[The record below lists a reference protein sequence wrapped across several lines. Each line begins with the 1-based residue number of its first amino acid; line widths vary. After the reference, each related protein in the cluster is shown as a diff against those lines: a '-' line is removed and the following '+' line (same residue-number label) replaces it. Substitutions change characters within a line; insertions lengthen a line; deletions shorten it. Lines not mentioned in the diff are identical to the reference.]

1 MKNAKPEIGNRL
13 DAMNSM
19 LEETEEWVSDI
30 EDKIMENKLN
40 KIEK

>member
-19 LEETEEWVSDI
+19 LEETEEWVSGI